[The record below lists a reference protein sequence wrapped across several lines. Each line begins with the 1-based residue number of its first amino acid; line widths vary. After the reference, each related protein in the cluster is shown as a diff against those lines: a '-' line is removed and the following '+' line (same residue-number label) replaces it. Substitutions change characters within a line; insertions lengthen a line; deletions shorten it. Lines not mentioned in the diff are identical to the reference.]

1 MRAILQRVSSASV
14 TIDGKITRTT
24 GAGLMI
30 LLGVTRSDTTEQ
42 AIWLAKKCCELRI
55 FSDEQDKMNLSLFD
69 VDGEAMIV
77 SNFTLY
83 ADCKKGRRP
92 AYVRAARPEQADGLY
107 LRFVEE
113 IRSLGIKNVQTG
125 EFGADMQV
133 SITNDG
139 PVTIF
144 LDTDEIMPKP

>member
-1 MRAILQRVSSASV
+1 MRAILQRVSCASV
-14 TIDGKITRTT
+14 VIDGKITRNT
-24 GAGLMI
+24 GAGLLI
-30 LLGVTRSDTTEQ
+30 LLGVTQEDTEEQ
-42 AIWLAKKCCELRI
+42 AAWLARKCCELRI

-69 VDGEAMIV
+69 TNGEAMVI

-92 AYVRAARPEQADGLY
+92 SYVRAARPEQANGLY
-107 LRFVEE
+107 KRFVEE
-113 IRSLGIKNVQTG
+113 VRTLGIKNVQTG

-144 LDTDEIMPKP
+144 LDTDEIMPK

>member
-1 MRAILQRVSSASV
+1 
-14 TIDGKITRTT
+14 
-24 GAGLMI
+24 MI
-30 LLGVTRSDTTEQ
+30 LLGVTQSDTTEQ

-69 VDGEAMIV
+69 ADGEAMIV

>member
-1 MRAILQRVSSASV
+1 MRAILQRVSGASV
-14 TIDGKITRTT
+14 TIDGTITRET
-24 GAGLMI
+24 GPGLLI
-30 LLGVTRSDTTEQ
+30 LLGVTQSDTVQQ
-42 AIWLAKKCCELRI
+42 AVWLAKKCCELRI
-55 FSDEQDKMNLSLFD
+55 FSDSQDKMNLSLMD
-69 VDGEAMIV
+69 VDGEVMVV

-92 AYVRAARPEQADGLY
+92 AYVRAARPEQANGLY

-113 IRSLGIKNVQTG
+113 IRALGVKNVQTG

-133 SITNDG
+133 RLTNDG

-144 LDTDEIMPKP
+144 LDTEEIMPK

>member
-1 MRAILQRVSSASV
+1 MRAILQRVSGASV
-14 TIDGKITRTT
+14 VIDKKEERTT
-24 GAGLMI
+24 GAGLLI
-30 LLGVTRSDTTEQ
+30 LLGVTQTDTEKQ
-42 AIWLAKKCCELRI
+42 AQWLAKKCCELRI

-69 VDGEAMIV
+69 TDGEAMIV

-83 ADCKKGRRP
+83 ADCRKGRRP
-92 AYVRAARPEQADGLY
+92 AYTAAARPEQANGLY
-107 LRFVEE
+107 ECFVEQV
-113 IRSLGIKNVQTG
+113 RLLGIKNVQTG

-144 LDTDEIMPKP
+144 LDTDEIMPN

>member
-1 MRAILQRVSSASV
+1 MRAILQRVSCASV
-14 TIDGKITRTT
+14 VIDGKITRNT
-24 GAGLMI
+24 GAGLLI
-30 LLGVTRSDTTEQ
+30 LLGVTQEDTEEQ
-42 AIWLAKKCCELRI
+42 AAWLARKCCELRI

-69 VDGEAMIV
+69 TNGEAMVI

-92 AYVRAARPEQADGLY
+92 SYVRAARPEQANGLY
-107 LRFVEE
+107 ERFVEE
-113 IRSLGIKNVQTG
+113 VRTLGIKNVQTG

-144 LDTDEIMPKP
+144 LDTDEIRPK

>member
-1 MRAILQRVSSASV
+1 
-14 TIDGKITRTT
+14 
-24 GAGLMI
+24 MI
-30 LLGVTRSDTTEQ
+30 LLGVTQSDTTEQ

-125 EFGADMQV
+125 EFGADMKV
-133 SITNDG
+133 DLLNGG
-139 PVTIF
+139 PFTLM
-144 LDTDEIMPKP
+144 LDSKELFPK

>member
-1 MRAILQRVSSASV
+1 MRAILQRVSCASV
-14 TIDGKITRTT
+14 VIDGKITRNT
-24 GAGLMI
+24 GAGLLI
-30 LLGVTRSDTTEQ
+30 LLGVTQEDTEEQ
-42 AIWLAKKCCELRI
+42 AAWLARKCCELRI

-69 VDGEAMIV
+69 TNGEAMVI

-92 AYVRAARPEQADGLY
+92 SYVRAARPEQANGLY
-107 LRFVEE
+107 ERFVEE
-113 IRSLGIKNVQTG
+113 VRTLGIKNVQTG

-144 LDTDEIMPKP
+144 LDTDEIMPK

>member
-1 MRAILQRVSSASV
+1 MRAILQRVSEASV
-14 TIDGKITRTT
+14 TINGEITRNT
-24 GAGLMI
+24 GAGLLI
-30 LLGVTRSDTTEQ
+30 LLGVTQSDTEEV
-42 AIWLAKKCCELRI
+42 AKWLARKCCELRI
-55 FSDEQDKMNLSLFD
+55 FSDEQDKMNLSLMD

-92 AYVRAARPEQADGLY
+92 AYVRAAKPEQADGLY
-107 LRFVEE
+107 LSFVKEV
-113 IRSLGIKNVQTG
+113 RDLGIKNVQTG

-144 LDTDEIMPKP
+144 LDTDEIMPQK